1 MFKAF
6 GMVGAAF
13 APASLA
19 YLFCGCFL
27 GIVVGALPGLTAT
40 MAVSLLVSLTYSLDR
55 TSALAMLISVYLGA
69 IYGGSRSAILLNVP
83 GTPSSAA
90 TALDGFP
97 LAKKGEGPLA
107 SIVATSVSAGGGM
120 FGLLALLFTTPLI
133 AALSL
138 KFGVWEYFWLAMF
151 GVVIASS
158 LTTSTFIKG
167 LIAGLLGLFFSYIG
181 MDEIHG
187 FARFTFGR
195 TSFMGG
201 ISLVPAMIGLFG
213 FAEAIDSIMAPESHL
228 IKDTGEKKQSLWQM
242 TMTSFKMM
250 LTPPGLG
257 VFIRSS
263 IIGTIIGA
271 IPGVGPD
278 IASWTAYGAAK
289 RTSKHPET
297 FGNGSYEGL
306 MASETANNAA
316 CSGVFIPLL
325 TLGIPGCAVTAVIIG
340 AMRLH
345 GLRPGP
351 TFFFDSPEMVGFIAA
366 ALFITNIFIQL
377 QGVGLTTVINKVLEA
392 PVGAIMSVVIVLSVV
407 GSYAISIR
415 MFDVYTMLAFGLLGL
430 GMRRL
435 KIPAAPLAL
444 GMILG
449 PLADLNFRRALY
461 AGQYAFRPFFT
472 RPISIV
478 LVASLVLMIGGP
490 LVKVIRGAR
499 NGSSKRTAA

>member
-1 MFKAF
+1 
-6 GMVGAAF
+6 
-13 APASLA
+13 
-19 YLFCGCFL
+19 
-27 GIVVGALPGLTAT
+27 
-40 MAVSLLVSLTYSLDR
+40 
-55 TSALAMLISVYLGA
+55 
-69 IYGGSRSAILLNVP
+69 
-83 GTPSSAA
+83 
-90 TALDGFP
+90 
-97 LAKKGEGPLA
+97 
-107 SIVATSVSAGGGM
+107 
-120 FGLLALLFTTPLI
+120 
-133 AALSL
+133 
-138 KFGVWEYFWLAMF
+138 
-151 GVVIASS
+151 
-158 LTTSTFIKG
+158 
-167 LIAGLLGLFFSYIG
+167 
-181 MDEIHG
+181 
-187 FARFTFGR
+187 
-195 TSFMGG
+195 
-201 ISLVPAMIGLFG
+201 
-213 FAEAIDSIMAPESHL
+213 
-228 IKDTGEKKQSLWQM
+228 
-242 TMTSFKMM
+242 
-250 LTPPGLG
+250 
-257 VFIRSS
+257 
-263 IIGTIIGA
+263 
-271 IPGVGPD
+271 
-278 IASWTAYGAAK
+278 
-289 RTSKHPET
+289 
-297 FGNGSYEGL
+297 
-306 MASETANNAA
+306 
-316 CSGVFIPLL
+316 
-325 TLGIPGCAVTAVIIG
+325 VTAVIIG

-366 ALFITNIFIQL
+366 ALFITNVFIQL